1 MPLVLKNI
9 SFDIKEREKIGVVG
23 RTGSGKSTLIN
34 TLTRILELDKDC
46 DGSIEI
52 DGVDISKI
60 GLHHLRKIIEVIP

>member
-34 TLTRILELDKDC
+34 TLTRILEIDKGC
-46 DGSIEI
+46 DGYIEI
-52 DGVDISKI
+52 DNVNIYEV
-60 GLHHLRKIIEVIP
+60 GLHHVRKNIEVIP